1 MTASEP
7 VTLHLPTTLYDRLK
21 RRAEDAHRSVEAEL
35 LDVVATAV
43 PEDDQLSA
51 DLEAALTPLALLD
64 DEALWR
70 AARSRLSTEA
80 TAQLAPNVLAAYA
93 FELASHF
100 TDFYEHTSPI
110 VREAD
115 ERVKAFRTYL
125 VRATV
130 QTMSNVLRVLG
141 FVPLEEISFS
151 WVTPQILLSTA

>member
-1 MTASEP
+1 
-7 VTLHLPTTLYDRLK
+7 
-21 RRAEDAHRSVEAEL
+21 
-35 LDVVATAV
+35 
-43 PEDDQLSA
+43 
-51 DLEAALTPLALLD
+51 
-64 DEALWR
+64 
-70 AARSRLSTEA
+70 
-80 TAQLAPNVLAAYA
+80 
-93 FELASHF
+93 
-100 TDFYEHTSPI
+100 

>member
-1 MTASEP
+1 M
-7 VTLHLPTTLYDRLK
+7 
-21 RRAEDAHRSVEAEL
+21 
-35 LDVVATAV
+35 
-43 PEDDQLSA
+43 
-51 DLEAALTPLALLD
+51 
-64 DEALWR
+64 
-70 AARSRLSTEA
+70 ARMEGSR
-80 TAQLAPNVLAAYA
+80 LAPNVLAAYA
-93 FELASHF
+93 FELDSHF